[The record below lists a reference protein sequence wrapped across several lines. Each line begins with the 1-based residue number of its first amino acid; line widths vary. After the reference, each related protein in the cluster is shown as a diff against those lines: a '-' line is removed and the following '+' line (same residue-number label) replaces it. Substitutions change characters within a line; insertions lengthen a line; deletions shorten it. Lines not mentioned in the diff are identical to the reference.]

1 MWILASIPMDLNRS
15 CFYSWT
21 YDDSLALKLIHCIL
35 YGIRYLKVVFKNR
48 IYWCASS
55 RYTFELL
62 VHKSVVNY
70 LLESCEL
77 QFYTYYSHWGCA
89 CLVTQ
94 SCLVLHDCMDCS
106 PPGTSVSL
114 SNTQNWEE
122 TSKPSVWYFCSWES
136 NVFGNLRICS
146 LLTGL
151 IVSKSRIQGRGVIQ
165 GSCAKISTETYSVQ
179 WNTQTYRQ
187 QHKCHPILFSCDR
200 FCFPVSIRPEKQKIF
215 KVGDSNNGKFDIEW
229 WFSLFHPRD

>member
-1 MWILASIPMDLNRS
+1 M
-15 CFYSWT
+15 
-21 YDDSLALKLIHCIL
+21 
-35 YGIRYLKVVFKNR
+35 
-48 IYWCASS
+48 YWCASS
-55 RYTFELL
+55 RYTFELS

-77 QFYTYYSHWGCA
+77 HFHTYYSHWGCA

-94 SCLVLHDCMDCS
+94 SCLVLHACTDCS

-114 SNTQNWEE
+114 SNPQNWEE

-151 IVSKSRIQGRGVIQ
+151 IVSKSSIQGRGVIQ
-165 GSCAKISTETYSVQ
+165 GSCAKISTQTYSVL

-187 QHKCHPILFSCDR
+187 QHKCHPIFFSCDM
-200 FCFPVSIRPEKQKIF
+200 FCFLVSIQPEKQKIF
-215 KVGDSNNGKFDIEW
+215 KVGDYNNGKFDIEW